1 MGAHNPHVTESAS
14 AGYGGCLR
22 SCLIAT
28 AVLVILAVVGM
39 AGVYILGRTY
49 LERQLPAWEARY
61 PAVGLARDLLQLR
74 GDTAPTQP
82 GSQVNAE
89 RMAGADEKNL
99 MPDDVP
105 LYADPLVETYSV
117 GEDQAVGFQRV
128 ASQPEEVLS
137 RLRELM
143 QQNGWELARE
153 QETTWGHL
161 LVWQKGERSCQME
174 VVASEEATEIWI
186 STTGRGLGE

>member
-1 MGAHNPHVTESAS
+1 MGVHSPHVTESAS
-14 AGYGGCLR
+14 GGHGGCLR

-28 AVLVILAVVGM
+28 AVLVVLAVVGM

-74 GDTAPTQP
+74 GDSALIEP
-82 GSQVNAE
+82 GLQDNAE
-89 RMAGADEKNL
+89 RMAGVDDRDQ

-117 GEDQAVGFQRV
+117 GDDQAVGFQRI

-143 QQNGWELARE
+143 QQDGWELVQE
-153 QETTWGHL
+153 QETTWGYL

-174 VVASEEATEIWI
+174 VVASDESTEIWI